1 MATASSKPTIP
12 HEPPSAPVASFT
24 PREATVSPGVRAC
37 VAATLATASVA
48 CGGLAHIERDPTRAA
63 RVTSLGASL
72 RGRPIELHLAVPPVP
87 LDNAVLVLYASGDGG
102 WFGAAVDMF
111 RAIGDAGF
119 YAVGVSSRSLLH
131 HETAGGHAPGI
142 GDLAEDYQTVLD
154 QAGEALHLPQDRRV
168 VLSGWSRGASL
179 AVLVGG
185 AHHSPRH
192 LAGVVAIGL
201 AAEENLN
208 LRDDSDEDPI
218 DTPGAVTGVAPAVV
232 SAAGGTLDVYAL
244 LAGVAPHR
252 CAVIQSS
259 GDGYL
264 PAAQARA
271 RFGADTAIR
280 RFFEVRASNHRFAGA
295 GPTFVERLGE
305 ALRWA
310 SADAANGA
318 N

>member
-1 MATASSKPTIP
+1 MAAASSKPTIP
-12 HEPPSAPVASFT
+12 HEPSTLGAALAL
-24 PREATVSPGVRAC
+24 REATVSRRARMR
-37 VAATLATASVA
+37 VAVMMATASVA
-48 CGGLAHIERDPTRAA
+48 CGGLAHIEPDPTRAA
-63 RVTSLGASL
+63 RVSSLSATL

-87 LDNAVLVLYASGDGG
+87 LDHDVLVLYASGDGG

-131 HETAGGHAPGI
+131 HETAGGHTPGI
-142 GDLAEDYQTVLD
+142 ADLADDYDTVLD
-154 QAGEALHLPQDRRV
+154 QAAEALHLPQDRRV

-179 AVLVGG
+179 AVLVG
-185 AHHSPRH
+185 AHHAPRH

-201 AAEENLN
+201 AADENLN
-208 LRDDSDEDPI
+208 LRDDSDDDPI
-218 DTPGAVTGVAPAVV
+218 DTPRAAAGTAPVVA
-232 SAAGGTLDVYAL
+232 SAAIGTLDLYAL

-295 GPTFVERLGE
+295 GPAFVARLTE

-310 SADAANGA
+310 SDASNGA
-318 N
+318 D